1 MITVELD
8 RASKEQLKRDIERY
22 AKKKGAIIED
32 SIDEL
37 AGHIGKALA
46 SKVQPFGLKVAKM
59 KKFEK
64 SIEKQ
69 VHRAIKAAN
78 VAGGSQSA
86 ASAHSSRRNNKGAVP
101 RGLNV
106 SGQYKRK
113 PISTEDRFRL
123 ADLKA
128 SKAGM
133 AKGSLLDAA
142 RKAWGGVK
150 FPKYFNSKLNNGQA
164 VKTGSGFKREVT
176 LISTLGYIRKVVTDS
191 QIRAAIKQ
199 GYKGM
204 DRKIQKALD
213 KK

>member
-8 RASKEQLKRDIERY
+8 RASKEQFKRDIERY

-46 SKVQPFGLKVAKM
+46 SKVQPFGLKRAKM
-59 KKFEK
+59 KKFEL

-69 VHRAIKAAN
+69 VHRAIKNAN
-78 VAGGSQSA
+78 VQGGSHSA
-86 ASAHSSRRNNKGAVP
+86 ASAHSSRRNSKGAVP

-113 PISTEDRFRL
+113 PISTDDRFIL

-128 SKAGM
+128 SRAGM

-150 FPKYFNSKLNNGQA
+150 FPKYFNEKLNNGQA
-164 VKTGSGFKREVT
+164 VKTGSGFNREVT
-176 LISTLGYIRKVVTDS
+176 IISTLGYIRKVVTDS
-191 QIRAAIKQ
+191 HIRAAIKQ
-199 GYKGM
+199 GYRGM
-204 DRKIQKALD
+204 SRKIQKALD

>member
-8 RASKEQLKRDIERY
+8 KASKAKFKRDLERY
-22 AKKKGAIIED
+22 AKKTGAIIED
-32 SIDEL
+32 SIGEV

-46 SKVQPFGLKVAKM
+46 GKVQPFGLKVGKM
-59 KKFEK
+59 KKFEV
-64 SIEKQ
+64 SIMSQ

-86 ASAHSSRRNNKGAVP
+86 RQAHSSRRDNHGAVP

-106 SGQYKRK
+106 SGQYHRK
-113 PISTEDRFRL
+113 PISQSERFLL
-123 ADLKA
+123 AEKMA
-128 SKAGM
+128 HRAGM

-142 RKAWGGVK
+142 RKAWGGVR

-164 VKTGSGFKREVT
+164 VKTGAGFKHTVT
-176 LISTLGYIRKVVTDS
+176 LISTLGYIRKVITDS
-191 QIRAAIKQ
+191 QIRAAIAQ
-199 GYKGM
+199 GYRGM
-204 DRKIQKALD
+204 DRKIQKELD